1 MIQFLENTYKGLLK
15 LLWFPTVVANLLQ
28 ALTMDEKGYSLKKIG
43 FVFATAEAAKMSHEI
58 IAKPTFDMKTG
69 LWIIAFWLI
78 YGGILVGIYS
88 FGDITDGLSKVK
100 GTKTEAKPEEEK
112 TA

>member
-1 MIQFLENTYKGLLK
+1 MYDFFSKLYKGILK
-15 LLWFPTVVANLLQ
+15 LLFFPTVIANLFH
-28 ALTMDEKGYSLKKIG
+28 ALTMDENGYSLKKIG

-58 IAKPTFDMKTG
+58 INKPQFDMGTG
-69 LWIIAFWLI
+69 KWIIAFWLI

-100 GTKTEAKPEEEK
+100 GTKSEDKPVEPK
-112 TA
+112 A